1 VYNSETE
8 KVRRVHVK
16 PKQGWG
22 GPGLLGAD
30 VSFGLAHHLPLRA
43 AGKSALKG
51 ILGKL
56 TNENKEDKKE
66 EDSIKKEHL

>member
-1 VYNSETE
+1 MYNAGSEKT
-8 KVRRVHVK
+8 RRVHIK
-16 PKQGWG
+16 PRAGWG

-30 VSFGLAHHLPLRA
+30 ISFGLGHRLPMREIDSIRS

-56 TNENKEDKKE
+56 TKEIDE
-66 EDSIKKEHL
+66 GNVE

>member
-30 VSFGLAHHLPLRA
+30 VSFGLAHHLPLRQIDSDRA

-56 TNENKEDKKE
+56 TNENQE
-66 EDSIKKEHL
+66 